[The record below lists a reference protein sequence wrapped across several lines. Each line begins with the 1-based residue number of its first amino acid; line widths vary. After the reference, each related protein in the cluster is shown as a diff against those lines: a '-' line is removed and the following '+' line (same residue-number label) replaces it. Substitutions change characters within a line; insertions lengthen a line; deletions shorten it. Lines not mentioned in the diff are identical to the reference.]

1 MTSIQIEMLTYV
13 VFDGYGQAEIAEIM
27 GGSVCNFAKI
37 FNNQENFENKL
48 IKNALLL
55 ATY

>member
-27 GGSVCNFAKI
+27 GAQSAISRRFSTIKKI
-37 FNNQENFENKL
+37 LKTTL
-48 IKNALLL
+48 
-55 ATY
+55 